1 LFSRNSFRQPK
12 IVNVDVRATRRFS
25 VTEKMR
31 LALSVEAFNVL
42 NRTQVTGVN
51 TRLYI
56 VGGTATASTLTF
68 DPAFR
73 TIAAAGNGLV
83 RERQIQLGARF
94 EF

>member
-1 LFSRNSFRQPK
+1 
-12 IVNVDVRATRRFS
+12 
-25 VTEKMR
+25 MR

-73 TIAAAGNGLV
+73 TIAAAATDSFVN
-83 RERQIQLGARF
+83 ARF
-94 EF
+94 NWGRDLSLSIENDSRVLAKNQTDLSFGLAI